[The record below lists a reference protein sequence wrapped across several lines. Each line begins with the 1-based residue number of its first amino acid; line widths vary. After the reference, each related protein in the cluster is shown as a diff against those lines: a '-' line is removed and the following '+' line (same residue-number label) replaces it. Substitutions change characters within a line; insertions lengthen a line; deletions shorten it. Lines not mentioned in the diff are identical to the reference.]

1 MLEIPLWLGA
11 AAAFMMGACIGS
23 FVNVAAYRIPRELS
37 VVAPRSFCP
46 QCRRQLPNW
55 ANVPILAYIF
65 LRGRCHMCGAAIP
78 FRYFL
83 TELALAT
90 AALYLYLGFPFSDG
104 FARFILC
111 ATLYAVALI
120 DFDWRVIPNLL
131 TLGAIP
137 VGILLASLAMPEI
150 GWMNSLIGIV
160 VGAGFLFITGE
171 VYTLIRKAEGV
182 GLGDVYLMGM
192 TGAFLG
198 WAGVLFTLFVGS
210 LFGSVGGVAFAL
222 SGGAPGPPEEEI
234 PAAIA
239 EVTGRTSGSLEA
251 ARPAGLLRTEVP
263 FGPFL
268 ALAAAIF
275 ALFQPQLTHW
285 YLAH

>member
-1 MLEIPLWLGA
+1 MLEIPRWLGA
-11 AAAFMMGACIGS
+11 AAALMIGACVGS
-23 FVNVAAYRIPRELS
+23 FVNVAAFRIPRELS
-37 VVAPRSFCP
+37 IVAPRSFCP
-46 QCRRQLPNW
+46 RCRRQIPNW

-65 LRGRCHMCGAAIP
+65 LRGRCHMCRAAIP

-90 AALYLYLGFPFSDG
+90 AALYLYLCFPFWDG

-137 VGILLASLAMPEI
+137 IGILFAGLVMPEI
-150 GWMNSLIGIV
+150 GWINSLIGIA
-160 VGAGFLFITGE
+160 VGAGFLFITGQ
-171 VYTLIRKAEGV
+171 VYTLIRGAEGV

-192 TGAFLG
+192 IGAFLG
-198 WAGVLFTLFVGS
+198 WAGVLFTLFIGS
-210 LFGSVGGVAFAL
+210 LFGSMGGVAFAL
-222 SGGAPGPPEEEI
+222 SGGAPGPPEAEI
-234 PAAIA
+234 PTAIA
-239 EVTGRTSGSLEA
+239 EATRRAPVEA